1 MYANY
6 LRLSLRAYIA
16 GSRHVPMVEALRV
29 KTNLYDNYIHEINI
43 YHQQVRLTINQNL
56 VFIISIAWL
65 SSYSA
70 FTKQEHMQKFLKN
83 IWYILWIIVSLCNKN
98 SEMGVEL
105 TELIL
110 QLQVCKSTQFA
121 TCRSICYTIIGLHP
135 FYAHYNKAWIL
146 I

>member
-1 MYANY
+1 
-6 LRLSLRAYIA
+6 
-16 GSRHVPMVEALRV
+16 MVEALRV

-83 IWYILWIIVSLCNKN
+83 IWYIL
-98 SEMGVEL
+98 
-105 TELIL
+105 
-110 QLQVCKSTQFA
+110 
-121 TCRSICYTIIGLHP
+121 
-135 FYAHYNKAWIL
+135 
-146 I
+146 